1 MKKTIIYVHSDEDM
15 INLLSYLHFVGVT
28 WHGSAIIKDDDSSDN
43 FFNADARYI
52 DISCKKTGTVGFCI
66 DQDDYITYMDD
77 GTFKG
82 ENVYEYFGRDFM
94 EYDHYEYDEYV
105 EKFDIEPLI
114 NGIKMGLL

>member
-1 MKKTIIYVHSDEDM
+1 
-15 INLLSYLHFVGVT
+15 
-28 WHGSAIIKDDDSSDN
+28 
-43 FFNADARYI
+43 
-52 DISCKKTGTVGFCI
+52 
-66 DQDDYITYMDD
+66 MDD